1 MLIKYERG
9 FVSQMKYLF
18 STHYITVQRRQDS
31 ILWTQATIQ
40 ADSLKQRTMTTYVT
54 LIAFIYKCGWYQ
66 HVFSKKLS
74 TAHPKSSDQETAF
87 LGIYEMKTRVH
98 TKHLH
103 MDPHNSF
110 ICNSNEQQTTQ
121 MCFQRTNGSTVM
133 HPYHRPVLGSKMEL
147 LIYTTARRHRRAI
160 MRSLKS

>member
-54 LIAFIYKCGWYQ
+54 LIAFIYKCGWY
-66 HVFSKKLS
+66 
-74 TAHPKSSDQETAF
+74 
-87 LGIYEMKTRVH
+87 
-98 TKHLH
+98 
-103 MDPHNSF
+103 
-110 ICNSNEQQTTQ
+110 
-121 MCFQRTNGSTVM
+121 
-133 HPYHRPVLGSKMEL
+133 
-147 LIYTTARRHRRAI
+147 
-160 MRSLKS
+160 